1 MVFALCA
8 QYFASGHFVN
18 VPTAADEFGIC
29 KEVGSWRAARSL
41 WVHTRPECEELCLT
55 DHSCT
60 AYEWSITAKDSLGNS
75 RCECGTDRVQAGRE
89 CGLAPRSTA

>member
-60 AYEWSITAKDSLGNS
+60 AYE
-75 RCECGTDRVQAGRE
+75 GR
-89 CGLAPRSTA
+89 